1 VATVVSYA
9 HAGNVDT
16 VFIAGIPRKWAGK
29 LVGVDLAAVRERV
42 QRSRDQLFA
51 RRGMKVEV
59 VG

>member
-16 VFIAGIPRKWAGK
+16 VFIAGMPRKWAGR
-29 LVGVDLAAVRERV
+29 LVDVDLAAVRERV
-42 QRSRDQLFA
+42 QRSRHQLFA